1 MKCMAFVARIEG
13 DQIVIERDGE
23 RVVSVGKGLGQKD
36 LDRALDHIRRAF
48 EAGVMHALNDVRQE
62 MKDTW
67 VRSESSR

>member
-36 LDRALDHIRRAF
+36 LDRALDHVRLAF
-48 EAGVMHALNDVRQE
+48 EAGVMHTLNDVRAE
-62 MKDTW
+62 MKETW
-67 VRSESSR
+67 VRTESQR